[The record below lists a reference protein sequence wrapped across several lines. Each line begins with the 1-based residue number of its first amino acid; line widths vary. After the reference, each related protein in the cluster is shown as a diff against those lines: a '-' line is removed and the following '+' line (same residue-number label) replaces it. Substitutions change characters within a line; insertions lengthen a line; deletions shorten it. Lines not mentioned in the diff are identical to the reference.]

1 MASFLLKT
9 FDQCVIMSRKQ
20 VTGKILRKFVYLLK
34 KMMKNTYFYF
44 GEILTCDTC
53 Y

>member
-34 KMMKNTYFYF
+34 KNDEKYLLLLWRNINM
-44 GEILTCDTC
+44 
-53 Y
+53 